1 MSISRLHLRTNEGL
15 RVALATLPSS
25 MPVQIGE
32 GVEVAA
38 ETVADLR
45 VLTELPHPIEVVI
58 PYRVET
64 GSIVIVSRASE

>member
-1 MSISRLHLRTNEGL
+1 MNISRFHPLTPEGL
-15 RVALATLPSS
+15 RVTVASLPSS
-25 MPVQIGE
+25 MPVQLGE